1 MGFLLSQWKL
11 VAIAVMGALLV
22 ASVFLLKS
30 AWAENGALGVRLAN
44 SEAVVRQREAD
55 MKLSALEIAKLA
67 GRVEQINATAAPVRE
82 RIISMPATTACVQT
96 PAMQEAISG
105 VRALLAPK

>member
-1 MGFLLSQWKL
+1 VTRLMGAGLAVAFGLCVILGFLLRQSYE
-11 VAIAVMGALLV
+11 A
-22 ASVFLLKS
+22 
-30 AWAENGALGVRLAN
+30 NGALEVKLAGAH
-44 SEAVVRQREAD
+44 AVIAQREAD

-67 GRVEQINATAAPVRE
+67 GKVEQINATAAPVRE

>member
-1 MGFLLSQWKL
+1 MFTKPLLI
-11 VAIAVMGALLV
+11 VGAVSLALIGVLGW
-22 ASVFLLKS
+22 LLKES
-30 AWAENGALGVRLAN
+30 YAANGALEVKLAGAN
-44 SEAVVRQREAD
+44 AVIQQREQD

-67 GRVEQINATAAPVRE
+67 GKVEQINATAAPVRE

>member
-1 MGFLLSQWKL
+1 MFTKPLLIVGAVSL
-11 VAIAVMGALLV
+11 VLIGVLGW
-22 ASVFLLKS
+22 LLKES
-30 AWAENGALGVRLAN
+30 YAANGALEVNLAGAH
-44 SEAVVRQREAD
+44 AVIQQREQD